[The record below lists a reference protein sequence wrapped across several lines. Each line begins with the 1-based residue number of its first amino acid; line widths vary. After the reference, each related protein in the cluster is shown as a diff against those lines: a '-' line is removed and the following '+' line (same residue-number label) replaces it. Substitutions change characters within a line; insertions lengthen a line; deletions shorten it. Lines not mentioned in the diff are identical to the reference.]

1 MAAAT
6 ARKPRARNAA
16 TAKAR
21 STQQHRTSHAL
32 PARRTHKSPPPARRK
47 SGAAARPQPARRP
60 APQRVDAG
68 ARIERVLEGRAGILL
83 DGLLRGRAWVVIV
96 GALLAG
102 IVFLNVS
109 VLELNRGIAS
119 TTAKSAELERTNS
132 GLRARVAEL
141 GSSERIQTAAE
152 MSGFI
157 MPAPGQVEYL
167 RSRPAD
173 GRLAAKRV
181 ADQSTLASNSSTPA
195 AATAPVQPQ
204 TAAQPQAQPAQ
215 PVAQAAP
222 QPAATP
228 AAVATAPTP

>member
-1 MAAAT
+1 MAAAAT
-6 ARKPRARNAA
+6 KPKPRASRG
-16 TAKAR
+16 
-21 STQQHRTSHAL
+21 TQQARRSAHAQ
-32 PARRTHKSPPPARRK
+32 PARRTRTTAAPARRK
-47 SGAAARPQPARRP
+47 SGAAPRPQPARRP
-60 APQRVDAG
+60 APQRVESG
-68 ARIERVLEGRAGILL
+68 PRIERILEGRAGLLL
-83 DGLLRGRAWVVIV
+83 DGILRGRAWVVIV

-132 GLRARVAEL
+132 GLRARVAAL

-152 MSGFI
+152 ARGFI
-157 MPAPGQVEYL
+157 MPAPSQVEYL

-173 GRLAAKRV
+173 GRLAAKRI
-181 ADQSTLASNSSTPA
+181 AEQSTLASNTATPT
-195 AATAPVQPQ
+195 AATTAAQTQP
-204 TAAQPQAQPAQ
+204 AAQPQAQPAQ
-215 PVAQAAP
+215 PVAQTVP

>member
-1 MAAAT
+1 MATAA
-6 ARKPRARNAA
+6 ARKPRSQAQKHRAAHAQPARR
-16 TAKAR
+16 AR
-21 STQQHRTSHAL
+21 TMAP
-32 PARRTHKSPPPARRK
+32 PARRT
-47 SGAAARPQPARRP
+47 SGAAARPKPARRP
-60 APQRVDAG
+60 APQRIEAG
-68 ARIERVLEGRAGILL
+68 ARIERLLEGRAGLLL

-119 TTAKSAELERTNS
+119 TSAKSTELERTNS

-152 MSGFI
+152 MRGFI
-157 MPAPGQVEYL
+157 MPAPGEVEYL
-167 RSRPAD
+167 RSRAAD

-181 ADQSTLASNSSTPA
+181 ADQSTLAANTSAPPAATTPA
-195 AATAPVQPQ
+195 QPHPV
-204 TAAQPQAQPAQ
+204 AQPQPQPQPTQ
-215 PVAQAAP
+215 PVAQTAP
-222 QPAATP
+222 QPATTP